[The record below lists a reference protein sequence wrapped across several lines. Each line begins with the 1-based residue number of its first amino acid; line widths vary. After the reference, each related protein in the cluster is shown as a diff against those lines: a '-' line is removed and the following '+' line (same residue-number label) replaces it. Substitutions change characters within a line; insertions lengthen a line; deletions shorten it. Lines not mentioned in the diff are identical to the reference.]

1 MELFQGLG
9 INWKILVGQGINF
22 LILLFLMEKFVYPRF
37 FSILKERKEKIEE
50 GIKRMEEA
58 ERKIKM
64 AKAEKEQILK
74 EAKENAKL
82 IVQEAQELAKAKESE
97 ILAKAEREREKI
109 IEEAKK
115 IGQEEIKKL
124 KEDFLRESLQ
134 ISFLLAEKI
143 LAKKID
149 EKEDKKLIMEFLN
162 QIKDYEKRN

>member
-1 MELFQGLG
+1 MELFQSLG
-9 INWKILVGQGINF
+9 INWKILLGQGINF
-22 LILLFLMEKFVYPRF
+22 LILLFLMKKFVYPRF

-58 ERKIKM
+58 ERKIRV

-82 IVQEAQELAKAKESE
+82 IIQEAQELAKVKESE

-124 KEDFLRESLQ
+124 KENFLRESLQ
-134 ISFLLAEKI
+134 ISFLLAEKV

-149 EKEDKKLIMEFLN
+149 EKEDKKLIMELLN